1 MNQSE
6 FQQLKEAIN
15 FLKKGHNDLASE
27 NTQLKIDLFNALD
40 NLKTSGFNGILKK
53 VFDREATIKQQTAL
67 ILQEIV
73 KTQTKIIDKIDELF
87 LRIEKLESN
96 NE

>member
-27 NTQLKIDLFNALD
+27 NTQLKIDLVDALE
-40 NLKTSGFNGILKK
+40 NFKSSGFNELFKK
-53 VFDREATIKQQTAL
+53 VLEREADYKEKTATILNQTVQNQL
-67 ILQEIV
+67 
-73 KTQTKIIDKIDELF
+73 KMIDKIDELF
-87 LRIEKLESN
+87 LRIDKLEKKQ
-96 NE
+96 